1 MGDLSSNQRLI
12 GQRFGHFYFGSDATK
27 NTEEAF
33 LAGRI
38 FIPTA
43 DFSNNNSNNSNGNNN
58 KYTSRAKQGD
68 YHRDMIEREDAF
80 LQMRACVCVSVSE
93 CVLAQECVNAS
104 LQIKMRSEEQKEGKE
119 EEKEEGDGSRRREW
133 ECNTQR
139 GKEKKKRDD
148 S

>member
-43 DFSNNNSNNSNGNNN
+43 DFSNNNNNNNFSNNSNGNNN

-80 LQMRACVCVSVSE
+80 LQMRVCVCERKSV
-93 CVLAQECVNAS
+93 L
-104 LQIKMRSEEQKEGKE
+104 MRVC
-119 EEKEEGDGSRRREW
+119 R
-133 ECNTQR
+133 
-139 GKEKKKRDD
+139 
-148 S
+148 